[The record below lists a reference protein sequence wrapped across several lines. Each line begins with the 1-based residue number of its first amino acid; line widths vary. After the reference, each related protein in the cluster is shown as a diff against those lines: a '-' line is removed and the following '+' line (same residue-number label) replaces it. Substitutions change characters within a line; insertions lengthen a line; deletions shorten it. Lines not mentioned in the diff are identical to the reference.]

1 MAEASAAGTA
11 ISEEELAYRL
21 AFARMPRIGSRRT
34 ELLEAHF
41 PNLVEA

>member
-11 ISEEELAYRL
+11 ISEERLACHL
-21 AFARMPRIGSRRT
+21 AFAQVPRIGSRRT
-34 ELLEAHF
+34 ELLEAHS